1 MKNTLSYF
9 LFFILFCT
17 VGSCSTKT
25 KPLAE
30 KDVTILAY
38 SPVYPVLA
46 GKSNNPVFRVNIASS
61 SEEKLN
67 LEEFTVVLEG
77 VAIATNIKT
86 VAIYYTAAEEAFTT
100 DHLFSHTNNIS
111 SEIQLAGNQQL
122 ATGDNFFW
130 LSIELKDGADIDGSV
145 RTAITDL
152 KTTSGKVVVPLVGE
166 NTPKRFGIALR
177 QHNDDGVDTYRIPGL
192 ATSNSGTL
200 LAVYDI
206 RYSQSVDLQ
215 EDIDVGFSRSTDGGK
230 TWEPMKAIIDMGEW
244 GGLPE
249 AENGVGDPS
258 ILVDRQTGT
267 IWVAALWM
275 HGHAGER
282 AWFASQQGLTPQETG
297 QFVLV
302 KSEDDGLTWSAPINI
317 TSQIK
322 SPEWHLLLDGPG
334 KGITLE
340 DGTLVFPAQFKDA
353 EQVPHSTL
361 VTSKDHGETW
371 VIGSGAKSHT
381 TEAQVVELSDHSL
394 MLNMRDDR
402 GSGPKGKNGTGAR
415 SVMTTTDLGQTW
427 KKHPTSRGTL
437 PEPVCMASLISHTF
451 QEKKLLLFSNPYD
464 QFVRKNMTVKAST
477 DEGLTWSEKNFTL
490 IDEGRGRGYS
500 CLTIIDDNTVGILYE
515 GSQADLVFQRL
526 SLKEIMEK

>member
-9 LFFILFCT
+9 LVFILFCT
-17 VGSCSTKT
+17 AYSCSSKT
-25 KPLAE
+25 KALAE
-30 KDVTILAY
+30 KGVIVSAY

-46 GKSNNPVFRVNIASS
+46 GKKDNPVFRVNIVATSG
-61 SEEKLN
+61 EGLN
-67 LEEFTVVLEG
+67 LKEFTVALED
-77 VAIATNIKT
+77 VAVATTIKT

-100 DHLFSHTNNIS
+100 KHLFANTNNVS
-111 SEIQLAGNQQL
+111 SEIQLAGDQQL

-130 LSIELKDGADIDGSV
+130 LAIELKDGADLDGKV
-145 RTAITDL
+145 LTAITDL
-152 KTTSGKVVVPLVGE
+152 KTNSGKVVVPLVGE
-166 NTPKRFGIALR
+166 NEPKRFGIALR
-177 QHNDDGVDTYRIPGL
+177 QHKDDGVDTYRIPGL

-206 RYSQSVDLQ
+206 RHAQSGDLQ
-215 EDIDVGFSRSTDGGK
+215 EDIDVGLNRSTDGGK
-230 TWEPMKAIIDMGEW
+230 TWEPMKTIIDMGEW

-267 IWVAALWM
+267 IWVAALWI

-282 AWFASQQGLTPQETG
+282 AWFASQQGLSPQETG

-317 TSQIK
+317 TAQIK
-322 SPEWHLLLDGPG
+322 DSGWYLLLDGPG
-334 KGITLE
+334 KGIALE

-353 EQVPHSTL
+353 EQVPHATL

-371 VIGSGAKSHT
+371 AIGSGAKSHT

-402 GSGPKGKNGTGAR
+402 GSGPKGRNGTGAR
-415 SVMTTTDLGQTW
+415 SVMTTADLGQTW

-451 QEKKLLLFSNPYD
+451 QEDRLLLFSNPFD

-477 DEGLTWSEKNFTL
+477 DDGLTWSEKYFTL

-500 CLTIIDDNTVGILYE
+500 CLTTIDENTVGILYE

-526 SLKEIMEK
+526 SLKEIMSK